1 VSEHPGALYVPLAAV
16 FLDELD
22 RTVAWVKNGR
32 GGAEERLLEIDGST
46 DRIAIVTKGLSEG
59 DEVLLVAPEH
69 G

>member
-1 VSEHPGALYVPLAAV
+1 V

-32 GGAEERLLEIDGST
+32 GAEERLLELGGST